1 MAREKVEKPKYTSP
15 YKTEMIAVN
24 GNNLL
29 IQYRSDDLREEE
41 LNRRTVI
48 FNHRIERNRDFK
60 MTPFFEKRSIN
71 ILQKLFEA
79 KSAEEVLDTAI
90 KASTI
95 SISVYFRYRDFKDI
109 LNDKTKQFEFDQ
121 DQKEIL
127 GFIQESLDRNDVI
140 APKIAAIYN
149 IVFKKKDEGSVDV

>member
-1 MAREKVEKPKYTSP
+1 MARGKIQKPQYISP
-15 YKTEMIAVN
+15 YKTEMVIVE
-24 GNNLL
+24 GNSML
-29 IQYRSDDLREEE
+29 IQYETDIVREQELQRRLDLF
-41 LNRRTVI
+41 NR
-48 FNHRIERNRDFK
+48 RIERNRDFK

-79 KSAEEVLDTAI
+79 KTEEDVLDTAV
-90 KASTI
+90 KASSI

-140 APKIAAIYN
+140 APKIAAVYN
-149 IVFKKKDEGSVDV
+149 IVFKKKDEESVDV

>member
-41 LNRRTVI
+41 LNRRTVL

-60 MTPFFEKRSIN
+60 MTPFFEKRSVN
-71 ILQKLFEA
+71 ILQKLFDS
-79 KSAEEVLDTAI
+79 KTAEEMLDIAVR
-90 KASTI
+90 ASSI
-95 SISVYFRYRDFKDI
+95 SVSVYFRYQDFKDI
-109 LNDKTKQFEFDQ
+109 LNDKVKQFEFDQ

-127 GFIQESLDRNDVI
+127 DFIQESLDRNDVI
-140 APKIAAIYN
+140 APKIVAIYN
-149 IVFKKKDEGSVDV
+149 ILFKKKEDGSVDV